1 MEKNKTNTL
10 GGFEAIIDT
19 FIPKVQTEEE
29 IEINDVQDPLSDEEL
44 ENIKKTSVDPVAEQ
58 VKSKTNKQEKQEE
71 EEEIEEPQK
80 QESDDKKTKTEVENV
95 VEKNIEEPSGLDNE
109 EQVVSGFF
117 EAMAEKLGWDIDED
131 EEKPSNVESLIEYF
145 QKIIEE
151 ESKPA
156 YSSKE
161 IEDLDNFVKRGGNL
175 RDYFQ
180 IDAEINL
187 DEIDMDN
194 EDNQKI
200 IIREFLKEKGFSTAR
215 IDKQISKY
223 EDAGLLEDEAQDALE
238 DLKEIK
244 QQKKEQL
251 LQEQKKAYEQYRQQ
265 QQAFYE
271 NVVGEIKGLKNIR
284 GIAIPEKDKKDL
296 IDYIF
301 KPDSDGKTKY
311 QKDYSKDGIKNLIE
325 SAYFTKNADR
335 LIAAAKREGS
345 NSAID
350 KFKKSLKST
359 TVNTKSKQTYRNSE
373 DDTIWDSFTKKLRI
387 SNRI

>member
-19 FIPKVQTEEE
+19 FIPKVQTEGN
-29 IEINDVQDPLSDEEL
+29 IEIDDVQDTLTDEEL
-44 ENIKKTSVDPVAEQ
+44 EDIKKSSVDPVAEQ
-58 VKSKTNKQEKQEE
+58 VKPKVNKQEKQEE
-71 EEEIEEPQK
+71 EEEIEELQK

-95 VEKNIEEPSGLDNE
+95 VEKNIEEPSELDNE

-131 EEKPSNVESLIEYF
+131 EEKPSDVESLIEYF

-151 ESKPA
+151 ESKPT

-161 IEDLDNFVKRGGNL
+161 VEDLDNFVKRGGNL

-194 EDNQKI
+194 EDNQKT

-271 NVVGEIKGLKNIR
+271 NVVDEIKGLKNIR

>member
-19 FIPKVQTEEE
+19 FIPKVQTEEN
-29 IEINDVQDPLSDEEL
+29 IEIDDVQDTLTDEEL
-44 ENIKKTSVDPVAEQ
+44 EDIKKSSVDPVAEQ
-58 VKSKTNKQEKQEE
+58 VKPKVNKQEK

-80 QESDDKKTKTEVENV
+80 EESNDKDTKTKVEDD
-95 VEKNIEEPSGLDNE
+95 VETDIEEPSEFDNE

-117 EAMAEKLGWDIDED
+117 DAMAEKLGWDIDED
-131 EEKPSNVESLIEYF
+131 EDKPNNVESLIEYF

-151 ESKPA
+151 ESKPT

-161 IEDLDNFVKRGGNL
+161 IEDLDNFVKQGGNL

-200 IIREFLKEKGFSTAR
+200 VIREFLKEKGFSTAR
-215 IDKQISKY
+215 IDKQLSKY

-251 LQEQKKAYEQYRQQ
+251 LQEQKKAYDTYRKQQ
-265 QQAFYE
+265 QEFYE

-325 SAYFTKNADR
+325 SAYFTKNADK